1 MSSEKN
7 TPRPD
12 GRRTSGRRYRPE
24 ENPVTPAGIA
34 IMAVVALVVVGVVLL
49 FATGIIRVPQAQP
62 GAVSSQEVSSVVSEE
77 VSSEEPVSSTVSL
90 VNDPNVPYQ
99 SLYPELAVESVEFT
113 PRTEG
118 DKVVYLTFNDAPGEN
133 TGELLQ
139 ALAAANVKATFF
151 VTAANMAEDECK
163 AALKSIADAGHA
175 IGIYTY
181 SDDFDTIY
189 ASVEDYLADFKQ
201 CDDLIYAATGQRAT
215 LFRFPAGSGNNY
227 YSGDLGEKIADEML
241 RRGYV
246 YHDWNVDGTGSNDA
260 AVVVDACNLY
270 EKCVVLFSTTDTPDV
285 AAAVSSV
292 VEELSEDGYRFA
304 ALDNTVKPFRFY

>member
-1 MSSEKN
+1 MSTN
-7 TPRPD
+7 NNPRHPES
-12 GRRTSGRRYRPE
+12 RRPSGRRYRPE
-24 ENPVTPAGIA
+24 ENPVTPAGLA
-34 IMAVVALVVVGVVLL
+34 IMAVVALVVVAVVLL
-49 FATGIIRVPQAQP
+49 VATGVFRVPQAQP
-62 GAVSSQEVSSVVSEE
+62 GTTSSSEVSSVPEE

-99 SLYPELAVESVEFT
+99 SLYPELAIEKVEFT

-163 AALKSIADAGHA
+163 AALKSIADAGHT

-181 SDDFDTIY
+181 SNDFDTIY

-201 CDDLIYAATGQRAT
+201 CDDLIYAATGTHAT

-260 AVVVDACNLY
+260 AVVVDACSLY
-270 EKCVVLFSTTDTPDV
+270 EKSVVLLSTTDTPDV
-285 AAAVSSV
+285 AAAVSRI
-292 VEELSEDGYRFA
+292 VEDLSEDGYRFA